1 MEMQQLEYFC
11 VIAECENLTKAAQ
24 RLHVSQPSLSRS
36 LHALEDELGTTL
48 FDRVGRNIV
57 LNDAGR
63 IAQERALVVLDS
75 ADTIKR
81 DVESFIHEK
90 NLAVNLW
97 APVPMGNNE
106 AVIIGFKHQHPD
118 IHLRV
123 ASYNTRYW
131 ERLKVFQPDITFF
144 ASPLVHKEPNYLLLG
159 EEDIILAVSKQNP
172 LSKRESIALAELA
185 DEPFVSLLPGTL
197 FDIVESMYLE
207 AGFRP
212 NIVIEEQ
219 DYARIT
225 AYVAEDLGV
234 TLAPA
239 ITWFGH
245 RESSIAKIPISDVH
259 RKRYLYLKW
268 PENTVMNAATL
279 RLREYLIDHFNTNY
293 GFTCG
298 L

>member
-1 MEMQQLEYFC
+1 
-11 VIAECENLTKAAQ
+11 
-24 RLHVSQPSLSRS
+24 
-36 LHALEDELGTTL
+36 
-48 FDRVGRNIV
+48 VGRNIV

-75 ADTIKR
+75 ADTVKH
-81 DVESFIHEK
+81 DVEAFVHEK
-90 NLAVNLW
+90 NLSVNLW

-106 AVIIGFKHQHPD
+106 AVIIGFKRKHPD

-123 ASYNTRYW
+123 ASYNTRYS
-131 ERLKVFQPDITFF
+131 ERLKIFQPDITFF
-144 ASPLVHKEPNYLLLG
+144 ASPLLHKEPNYLILG
-159 EEDIILAVSKQNP
+159 EEHIVLAVSKKNP
-172 LSKRESIALAELA
+172 LSQRDSVALADLA
-185 DEPFVSLLPGTL
+185 NEPFVSLLPGTL
-197 FDIVESMYLE
+197 YDMVESMYLE
-207 AGFRP
+207 AGFVP
-212 NIVIEEQ
+212 NVVIEEQ

-225 AYVAEDLGV
+225 AYVAEDFGV

-245 RESSIAKIPISDVH
+245 RENGIAKIPISDVS

-268 PENTVMNAATL
+268 PENTVMNTATL
-279 RLREYLIDHFNTNY
+279 QLRKYLIDHFNTHY